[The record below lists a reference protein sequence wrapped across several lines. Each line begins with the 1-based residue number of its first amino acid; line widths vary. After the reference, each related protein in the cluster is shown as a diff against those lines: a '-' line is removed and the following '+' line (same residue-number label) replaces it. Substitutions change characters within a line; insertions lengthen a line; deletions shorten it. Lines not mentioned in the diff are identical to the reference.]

1 MQATAIIDAL
11 TRALPGDAA
20 RFEASESRDGMPTIF
35 VAREHLVA
43 ASRTLRDDP
52 SLRFA
57 FLADIT
63 AVDYHPRDP
72 RFELIYMLVCIGVSG
87 FGDTPKRLRMKVRI
101 PGNDPVAPTVSEIW
115 AAANWAE
122 REIFDLFG
130 LQFSGHPDL
139 RRILMPDD
147 WEGFPLRKDYPVQIK
162 DPVKTYEPLQCP
174 RNSSWPT
181 CRRRAAARSRNRG
194 RRSTVLNTDLE
205 RQGSA
210 VTGPEL
216 RSETMTVNMGPQHPS
231 THGVL
236 RLVLELS
243 GETVVSADTTIG
255 FLHTG
260 IEKTA
265 EQKKWQQVIP
275 LVERMDY
282 LGAQSSSLAF
292 CLSVEKM
299 LGVEMPARVRD
310 IRVLIAELQRIMSH
324 LVWLGTHGLEI
335 GAVSVMMYCFRE
347 REQLL
352 NINEMLAGFR
362 MFPSYLRIGGLRED
376 LPSGFH
382 QAVKTFLDKFPEK
395 LNEYEDLLTK
405 NQIWLKRTRG
415 VGVVSKE
422 DTMSYGLV
430 GPMARAAGI
439 AYDVR
444 KVFPYL
450 GYETYNFEVPVGS
463 AADVYDRYLVRM
475 EEMRQST
482 KIAHQALARI
492 TPKGVYDIQDYRI
505 VPPPK
510 DKVYS
515 EMEGLI
521 QHFLIYSQG
530 FTVPPGE
537 AYVPVEGPRGEHGF
551 TIVSDG
557 TNRPYRIKL
566 RAPSFYACQALPK
579 MIVGG
584 LIADVIAVIGS
595 TDVVMGD
602 VDR

>member
-1 MQATAIIDAL
+1 M
-11 TRALPGDAA
+11 
-20 RFEASESRDGMPTIF
+20 E
-35 VAREHLVA
+35 
-43 ASRTLRDDP
+43 
-52 SLRFA
+52 
-57 FLADIT
+57 
-63 AVDYHPRDP
+63 
-72 RFELIYMLVCIGVSG
+72 
-87 FGDTPKRLRMKVRI
+87 
-101 PGNDPVAPTVSEIW
+101 TVE
-115 AAANWAE
+115 
-122 REIFDLFG
+122 
-130 LQFSGHPDL
+130 
-139 RRILMPDD
+139 
-147 WEGFPLRKDYPVQIK
+147 
-162 DPVKTYEPLQCP
+162 T
-174 RNSSWPT
+174 
-181 CRRRAAARSRNRG
+181 
-194 RRSTVLNTDLE
+194 
-205 RQGSA
+205 SA
-210 VTGPEL
+210 PEL
-216 RSETMTVNMGPQHPS
+216 RSEVMTVNMGPQHPS

-236 RLVLELS
+236 RLVLQLS
-243 GETVVSADTTIG
+243 GEEVVGADTTIG

-282 LGAQSSSLAF
+282 LGAQSNSLAF
-292 CLSVEKM
+292 CLAVERL
-299 LGVEMPARVRD
+299 LGVEVPDRVKD
-310 IRVLIAELQRIMSH
+310 IRILIAELQRIASH

-382 QAVKTFLDKFPEK
+382 DAVGAFLDKFPAK

-405 NQIWLKRTRG
+405 NQVWLKRTKG
-415 VGVVSKE
+415 VGVLSRE
-422 DTMSYGLV
+422 DAQQYGLM
-430 GPMARAAGI
+430 GPMARAAGLP
-439 AYDVR
+439 YDVR
-444 KVFPYL
+444 KAFPYQ
-450 GYETYNFEVPVGS
+450 GYETYDFDVPV
-463 AADVYDRYLVRM
+463 AATGDVYDRYLVRM

-482 KIAHQALARI
+482 RISQQALQRI
-492 TPKGVYDIQDYRI
+492 TPRGVFDIQDYRI

-515 EMEGLI
+515 EMEALI

-530 FTVPPGE
+530 FTVPAGE

-551 TIVSDG
+551 TIFSDG

-566 RAPSFYACQALPK
+566 RAPSFYACQGLPK
-579 MIVGG
+579 LIVGG
-584 LIADVIAVIGS
+584 MIADVIAVIGS